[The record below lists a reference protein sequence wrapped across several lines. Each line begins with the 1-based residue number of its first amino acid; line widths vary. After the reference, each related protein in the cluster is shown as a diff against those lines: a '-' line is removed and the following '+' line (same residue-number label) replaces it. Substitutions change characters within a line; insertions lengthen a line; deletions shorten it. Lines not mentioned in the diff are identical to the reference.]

1 MPRSPAGSTGPSESA
16 IIRTRLVRL
25 LEQHRPML
33 AAYAFALTGDHHT
46 AEDAVQEAAI
56 IAALEPRRIPD
67 APQAAAGWLR
77 AVVRRKALELGRKA
91 RGERRQLRPEV
102 VELVA
107 DSFDAVATDA
117 NTRRLERMRRAM
129 AQCVERLSARARQAV
144 RARYIERASCT
155 CIAERCG
162 LRVDQVYTL
171 LKRSRASLIRCVDRQ
186 LELETP

>member
-1 MPRSPAGSTGPSESA
+1 MTRSASGRPSPSESA

-46 AEDAVQEAAI
+46 AEDAVQEAAC
-56 IAALEPRRIPD
+56 IAALDPRRIPD

-107 DSFDAVATDA
+107 ASFDEVESDSSA
-117 NTRRLERMRRAM
+117 RRLERMRRAM
-129 AQCVERLSARARQAV
+129 AACVERLSERARKAV
-144 RARYIERASCT
+144 RARYVERASCAS
-155 CIAERCG
+155 IAERCG

-171 LKRSRASLIRCVDRQ
+171 LKRSRSSLIRCVDQQ